1 MRHSFA
7 VVLELDG
14 SRTFDPVSF
23 WYQVDK
29 LCIVP
34 SERVVMSPFVGIQL
48 VQSQLT
54 AGELRQHVQSLKA
67 GGITASYVFGIDA
80 DRGIPHGHPAAAWM
94 TSRFGQVLP
103 RRRENTSNGKGTGAS
118 RNGE

>member
-23 WYQVDK
+23 WYQLDK
-29 LCIVP
+29 HCIVP
-34 SERVVMSPFVGIQL
+34 SERVVMSPFVAIQL
-48 VQSQLT
+48 VQSKLT
-54 AGELRQHVQSLKA
+54 AGELRRHVQSLQA

-80 DRGIPHGHPAAAWM
+80 DRDIPHGHPASAWM

-103 RRRENTSNGKGTGAS
+103 RRRDNSANDQGTGAS
-118 RNGE
+118 RNSE